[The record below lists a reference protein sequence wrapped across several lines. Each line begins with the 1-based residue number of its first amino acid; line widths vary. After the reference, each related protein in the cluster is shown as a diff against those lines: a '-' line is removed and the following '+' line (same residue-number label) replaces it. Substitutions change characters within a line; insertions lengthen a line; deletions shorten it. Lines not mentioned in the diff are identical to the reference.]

1 MNSSPERDGFH
12 ALRTYYTKPGCVGK
26 MVNIYKGDFY
36 IYLRYCVALT
46 FQWHFKVKKKI
57 QF

>member
-26 MVNIYKGDFY
+26 MVNIFLHLLKILCCTD
-36 IYLRYCVALT
+36 ISVAL
-46 FQWHFKVKKKI
+46 
-57 QF
+57 